1 MTDKQALFKAIER
14 KGFFKKHIAFALNIS
29 YQSFLNKVNGR
40 SEFTASEIEKI
51 KNVLGLTDIERN
63 AIFFAKRLI

>member
-1 MTDKQALFKAIER
+1 MTDKQALFKVIER
-14 KGFFKKHIAFALNIS
+14 KGFFKKHIASVLNIS